1 MAAFIFAIST
11 VYQNAPATNLVILL
25 TVSTFWH
32 GKRVLVTGGA
42 GFVGSALA
50 RKLLAAGAALRVA
63 DIADP
68 KVLGNL
74 RAIENSIE
82 FLHADLT
89 DRSQAEAAAR
99 GMNIVINLAAK
110 VGGIG
115 YNHDHQGTMSRLNT
129 LLSLNM
135 LEASRKAGVERHVV
149 VSSACVYGKECPI
162 PMKES
167 DGFLGDPESSNFGYG
182 WAKRYAEVQARA
194 YASEYGMN
202 ISIVRPF
209 NAYGP
214 CDRFDETGHV
224 IASLIR
230 RTCAGEN
237 PLTIWGTGRPTR
249 SFLYVDDFAE
259 GVMLLAEKNACAQP
273 VNLCDD
279 REVSIGELARLV
291 CAAVGVSPELRF
303 DPSKPDGQPR
313 RSGDTSLARGLGFKP
328 RIGLEDGLRRTV
340 EWYRSAAIGQPA
352 SISARHG

>member
-1 MAAFIFAIST
+1 MSD
-11 VYQNAPATNLVILL
+11 
-25 TVSTFWH
+25 FWR

-42 GFVGSALA
+42 GFVGSALT
-50 RKLLAAGAALRVA
+50 RKLLEAGAEVRVA
-63 DIADP
+63 DNADP
-68 KVLGNL
+68 KALENL
-74 RAIENSIE
+74 RGVENRVE
-82 FLHADLT
+82 FVRADLT
-89 DRSQAEAAAR
+89 DMSQAEAAAR
-99 GMNIVINLAAK
+99 RMNVVMNLAAK

-115 YNHDHQGTMSRLNT
+115 YNHDHQGTMSRINSQ
-129 LLSLNM
+129 LSLNM
-135 LEASRKAGVERHVV
+135 LEASRRAGAERHLV

-194 YASEYGMN
+194 YASEYGMK
-202 ISIVRPF
+202 IAVVRPF

-230 RTCAGEN
+230 RACAGEN

-249 SFLYVDDFAE
+249 SFLYVDDFAD
-259 GVMLLAEKNACAQP
+259 GVMLMTEKYACAQP

-279 REVSIGELARLV
+279 QEVSIAELARLV
-291 CAAVGVSPELRF
+291 CAAADVSPELVF

-313 RSGDTSLARGLGFKP
+313 RSGDTKIALSLGFKP
-328 RIGLEDGLRRTV
+328 KVGLEDGLRRTV
-340 EWYRSAAIGQPA
+340 EWYRLSTAQLMR
-352 SISARHG
+352 SKVSR